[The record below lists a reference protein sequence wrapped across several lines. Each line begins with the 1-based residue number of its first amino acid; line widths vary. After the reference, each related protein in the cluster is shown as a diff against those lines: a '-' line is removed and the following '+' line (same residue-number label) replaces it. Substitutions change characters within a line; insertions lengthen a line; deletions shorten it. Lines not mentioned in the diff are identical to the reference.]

1 MSFIVKARQ
10 AERGGDN
17 IKEWT
22 GLKFD
27 MSQRQSKTQ
36 KWRKL
41 DVKSSV
47 VSQRPLWLRDR

>member
-10 AERGGDN
+10 AEKGGDN
-17 IKEWT
+17 IKKWT
-22 GLKFD
+22 GLQFD
-27 MSQRQSKTQ
+27 MSQRAVENK

>member
-1 MSFIVKARQ
+1 MEVHG
-10 AERGGDN
+10 ERGTRRGRQKKRWEDN

-22 GLKFD
+22 GLEFAR
-27 MSQRQSKTQ
+27 SQRAAEKKE

-47 VSQRPLWLRDR
+47 IRH